1 MVCKFC
7 GNTIEDNSE
16 FCFICGNKAIKDEIP
31 AEEVFTQPKPA
42 EVPVVTAEAPA
53 VDAQTVYTQQAPV
66 YAQHTPIFAQQVYVQ
81 QTVAPKKAKK
91 KAPKSSCSKALKI
104 FAIIFRRISYKAGEA
119 LSFNSSLFFIA
130 KLILSSKYLLGYKV
144 SKRKSIAVCCIPEQ
158 FSRQSFNERITLR
171 VSQTSKSSIRVKTP
185 PD

>member
-53 VDAQTVYTQQAPV
+53 ADAQTVYTHNAPV

-91 KAPKSSCSKALKI
+91 APSSACSKALKI
-104 FAIIFRRISYKAGEA
+104 FAVIFAATFVLQFIPWIWYKNAKKAGYEEKA
-119 LSFNSSLFFIA
+119 TEILNSVMIGLCVFMAIICGVLVKSFML
-130 KLILSSKYLLGYKV
+130 
-144 SKRKSIAVCCIPEQ
+144 
-158 FSRQSFNERITLR
+158 
-171 VSQTSKSSIRVKTP
+171 
-185 PD
+185 